1 MYQGMNRVGRFGD
14 KCRRVKLGEFSVVDS
29 AREAQL
35 WTSLFA
41 IRDKNMDKRH
51 FMSLKKPVRAPAGK
65 RAEKVQAKG
74 KNK

>member
-14 KCRRVKLGEFSVVDS
+14 NCRRVQLGEFSVVDS

-35 WTSLFA
+35 WSKLFA
-41 IRDKNMDKRH
+41 IRDKNMNKGH
-51 FMSLKKPVRAPAGK
+51 FWSLKKTGRAPAGK
-65 RAEKVQAKG
+65 RAAKVQAKG